1 MQGTRLWI
9 KLLNCF
15 FFFPQLQLRGKLLFC
30 SMSEKRIHPLDSAL
44 PLSTFEKEEQP
55 ENPEDRLIE
64 NLDAGK
70 FLDFLKDH
78 LNPNQFLVLV
88 GYIVEGKNFSEL
100 AREMELSPTRVQQIY
115 NKAVEVAKHAF
126 SIRREY
132 EEVPKKPKEITY
144 LDINDGAYTDVDKK
158 NKIEREKL
166 DKLADLL
173 LEGILR
179 DKDE

>member
-1 MQGTRLWI
+1 
-9 KLLNCF
+9 
-15 FFFPQLQLRGKLLFC
+15 
-30 SMSEKRIHPLDSAL
+30 MSEKRIEPLDSAL
-44 PLSTFEKEEQP
+44 PLSTFEKEKQP

-70 FLDFLKDH
+70 FLDFLKER

-126 SIRREY
+126 PIRREY
-132 EEVPKKPKEITY
+132 EKVPKKPQEVTY
-144 LDINDGAYTDVDKK
+144 LDVNESEENNKGK
-158 NKIEREKL
+158 NRQGRENL
-166 DKLADLL
+166 DELARLL
-173 LEGILR
+173 LGEG
-179 DKDE
+179 DE

>member
-1 MQGTRLWI
+1 
-9 KLLNCF
+9 
-15 FFFPQLQLRGKLLFC
+15 
-30 SMSEKRIHPLDSAL
+30 MSEKRIEPLDSAL
-44 PLSTFEKEEQP
+44 PLSTFEKEELPQ
-55 ENPEDRLIE
+55 NPEDRLIE

-132 EEVPKKPKEITY
+132 EEVLKKPQEVTY
-144 LDINDGAYTDVDKK
+144 LDVDESEENTKDNEEK
-158 NKIEREKL
+158 NKQGRENL
-166 DKLADLL
+166 DELARLL
-173 LEGILR
+173 LGEG
-179 DKDE
+179 DE

>member
-1 MQGTRLWI
+1 
-9 KLLNCF
+9 
-15 FFFPQLQLRGKLLFC
+15 
-30 SMSEKRIHPLDSAL
+30 MSEKRIEPLDSAL
-44 PLSTFEKEEQP
+44 PLSTFEKEKQP

-70 FLDFLKDH
+70 FLDFLKER

-132 EEVPKKPKEITY
+132 EEVLKKPQEVTY
-144 LDINDGAYTDVDKK
+144 LDVNESEENNKGK
-158 NKIEREKL
+158 NRQGRENL
-166 DKLADLL
+166 DELARLL
-173 LEGILR
+173 LGEG
-179 DKDE
+179 DE

>member
-70 FLDFLKDH
+70 FLDFLKER

-132 EEVPKKPKEITY
+132 EEVLKKPQEVTY
-144 LDINDGAYTDVDKK
+144 LDVDESEENTKDNEEK
-158 NKIEREKL
+158 NKQGRENL
-166 DKLADLL
+166 DELARLL
-173 LEGILR
+173 LGEG
-179 DKDE
+179 DE